1 MSILNQN
8 AEQKFEELY
17 HAYVD
22 EIYQYIYLRTGLQKT
37 VAEDI
42 TQEIFISVY
51 KSFSSYKG
59 ICSERTWIYKI
70 TKNKLNDFYRKQYRN
85 QFTEV
90 EMSDSLTEILKDPNQ
105 DIQAGFIKSYESK
118 RVKECLQ
125 SLPQPYGIVLT
136 LKYIDEKS
144 VKEIAA
150 MLFRTPKAIE
160 SILQRAKSAFI
171 KTYKSK
177 E

>member
-1 MSILNQN
+1 
-8 AEQKFEELY
+8 
-17 HAYVD
+17 
-22 EIYQYIYLRTGLQKT
+22 
-37 VAEDI
+37 
-42 TQEIFISVY
+42 
-51 KSFSSYKG
+51 
-59 ICSERTWIYKI
+59 
-70 TKNKLNDFYRKQYRN
+70 
-85 QFTEV
+85 
-90 EMSDSLTEILKDPNQ
+90 MSDSLTEILEDHNQ
-105 DIQAGFIKSYESK
+105 DIQAGFIQSYESN

-171 KTYKSK
+171 KAYKSK

>member
-1 MSILNQN
+1 MSILNHN

-17 HAYVD
+17 SAYVD
-22 EIYQYIYLRTGLQKT
+22 EIYQYIFLRTGLQQT
-37 VAEDI
+37 EAEDI

-59 ICSERTWIYKI
+59 LCSERTWIYKI

-90 EMSDSLTEILKDPNQ
+90 EMSDSLTEILEAPNQ
-105 DIQAGFIKSYESK
+105 DIQAGFIQIYESN
-118 RVKECLQ
+118 RVKECLA
-125 SLPQPYGIVLT
+125 SLPKPYGIVLT

-150 MLFRTPKAIE
+150 KLFRTPKAIE
-160 SILQRAKSAFI
+160 SILQRAKGAFI